1 MVLVVG
7 GAVVV
12 VVFVVVV
19 DVVLFVVV
27 VAPPP
32 AVAIMFLTAR
42 SNLPF
47 AALNK
52 LATGIRAEV
61 WERAICL

>member
-1 MVLVVG
+1 
-7 GAVVV
+7 

-19 DVVLFVVV
+19 DVVVCVVV

-52 LATGIRAEV
+52 LATGIREEI